1 MKYFRVFETE
11 SNYTDFVNGSDYV
24 TPNLCVIRST
34 GGTKCKPYI
43 PLVEINI
50 TVSIDKNGYGNFTNE
65 QVELIRKY
73 CSSFSESFSGLD
85 GKTPDDFIIII
96 NSILVEGV
104 YWNIYNGNTYI
115 QLNGYN
121 NSFSAFIIIEENQI
135 TLKEI
140 EFR

>member
-1 MKYFRVFETE
+1 MKYCRVFETE

-50 TVSIDKNGYGNFTNE
+50 TISINENGYGNFTNE
-65 QVELIRKY
+65 QVELIRRY
-73 CSSFSESFSGLD
+73 CFSFSESFIGLD
-85 GKTPDDFIIII
+85 GITPDDFVIII

-104 YWNIYNGNTYI
+104 SWNIYNGITYI
-115 QLNGYN
+115 QLIGYN
-121 NSFSAFIIIEENQI
+121 NSFSAFIAIEENQI
-135 TLKEI
+135 ILNEI

>member
-1 MKYFRVFETE
+1 MKYCRVFETE

-50 TVSIDKNGYGNFTNE
+50 IISINENGYGNFTNE

-73 CSSFSESFSGLD
+73 CFSFSESFSGLD
-85 GKTPDDFIIII
+85 GITPDDFVIII

-104 YWNIYNGNTYI
+104 SWYIYNGITYI
-115 QLNGYN
+115 QLIGYN
-121 NSFSAFIIIEENQI
+121 NSFLAAIAIEENQI
-135 TLKEI
+135 ILNEI